1 MAPSALE
8 AGKPKSLPAERRS
21 RILEH
26 VAEFGTARVDQLAA
40 DLSVSIATIRR
51 DLQYLD
57 EHGLLNR
64 VHGGATPSPAVA
76 FAPRSHAQVDE
87 KTRIARVAAELLRT
101 GETVAF
107 ETGTTVLAVM
117 QNIQVQGLSIVTNS
131 VDVVLAAQGRN
142 DARLVVTGGTF
153 DPHSHSMY
161 GGLTERFY
169 ADHQVDKLV
178 IGAGSVNSDGLRDS
192 NIDALA
198 AKRAAIA
205 AAHQVVLVADS
216 SKFQLTALALVCSW
230 NEIDTL
236 VTDAGAPADVLDAVR
251 SAGTTVIVA

>member
-1 MAPSALE
+1 
-8 AGKPKSLPAERRS
+8 
-21 RILEH
+21 
-26 VAEFGTARVDQLAA
+26 V
-40 DLSVSIATIRR
+40 ATIRR

-57 EHGLLNR
+57 KHGLLNR
-64 VHGGATPSPAVA
+64 VHGGATPSPVVA
-76 FAPRSHAQVDE
+76 FGPRSQAYVEE
-87 KTRIARVAAELLRT
+87 KARIARVAADLLCP
-101 GETVAF
+101 GDTVAF

-117 QNIQVQGLSIVTNS
+117 QNVQVAGLSIVTNS

-153 DPHSHSMY
+153 DPYSHAMY
-161 GGLTERFY
+161 GALTEQFY
-169 ADHQVDKLV
+169 AEHQVDKLV

-216 SKFQLTALALVCSW
+216 SKFGLTALALVCDWSP
-230 NEIDTL
+230 IGTL
-236 VTDAGAPADVLDAVR
+236 VTDTGAPADVLDSIR
-251 SAGTTVIVA
+251 DAGTTVIVV